1 MSDMTNSFSPWL
13 IDSTLRDGEQA
24 PGVVF
29 YREEKIQI
37 AQILADIGIPELEVG
52 TPAMGQTEIEDIQA
66 IVDENLSS
74 RLTCWCRGTISD
86 IDKATQCGTQG
97 IHISFP
103 VSVIHLKALGR
114 DYDWVFNQMRQ
125 VLPYAGTR
133 FSFLSVGAQDASRA
147 DEDFLNKFIAY
158 AIDLGAKRVRIA
170 DTVGILTPLKTAFL
184 LNRLHANFHT
194 MDFEFHGHNDL
205 GMATANTVTALES
218 GAHSASV
225 TINGLGERAG
235 NAALEEVVMAL
246 KVTGINQCPIDSS
259 RIMELCE
266 IVAQASKQPIPKN
279 KPITGQSAFSHESG
293 IHCHALLKNRQTY
306 EPFSA
311 ELIGRIPPEFMIGK
325 HSGTAS
331 IQYILQKYGWVID
344 QPLATILLQKLRELS
359 NQKKAEC
366 SMDDLLRLYKNVV
379 DGTITVSSS
388 TDCHD

>member
-1 MSDMTNSFSPWL
+1 MSDIKKPCSPWL

-37 AQILADIGIPELEVG
+37 AQILADMGIPELEVG

-66 IVDENLSS
+66 IVGKNLST

-86 IDKATQCGTQG
+86 IDKAKQCGTQG
-97 IHISFP
+97 IHLSFP
-103 VSVIHLKALGR
+103 VSAIHLQALGR
-114 DYDWVFNQMRQ
+114 DYDWVFNQMREI
-125 VLPYAGTR
+125 LPYAGSR

-147 DEDFLNKFIAY
+147 DDDFLNKFITY
-158 AIDLGAKRVRIA
+158 AVDLGAKRVRIA

-184 LNRLHANFHT
+184 LNRLHAKFPA

-205 GMATANTVTALES
+205 GMATANTITALES
-218 GAHSASV
+218 GARSASV

-235 NAALEEVVMAL
+235 NAALEEVVMAF
-246 KVTGINQCPIDSS
+246 KVTGIHQCPISTS

-266 IVAQASKQPIPKN
+266 IVAKASNQPIPKN
-279 KPITGQSAFSHESG
+279 KPITGKSAFSHESG

-331 IQYILQKYGWVID
+331 IQHILQRNGFVVD
-344 QPLATILLQKLRELS
+344 QPLANILLQKLRELS
-359 NQKKAEC
+359 TQKKGEC
-366 SMDDLLRLYKNVV
+366 SMEDLLRLYKKL
-379 DGTITVSSS
+379 IT
-388 TDCHD
+388 

>member
-1 MSDMTNSFSPWL
+1 MSDIKNSPWL

-37 AQILADIGIPELEVG
+37 AQTLADMGIHELEVG
-52 TPAMGQTEIEDIQA
+52 TPAMGQTEIEDIQT
-66 IVDENLSS
+66 IVGKNLST

-86 IDKATQCGTQG
+86 IDKAKQCGTQG
-97 IHISFP
+97 IHLSFP
-103 VSVIHLKALGR
+103 VSAIHLQALGR
-114 DYDWVFNQMRQ
+114 DYDWVFNQMGE
-125 VLPYAGTR
+125 VLPYAGSR

-147 DEDFLNKFIAY
+147 DDDFLNKFIAH
-158 AIDLGAKRVRIA
+158 AVNLGAKRVRIA

-184 LNRLHANFHT
+184 FDRLHAEFPA

-205 GMATANTVTALES
+205 GMATANTITALES

-246 KVTGINQCPIDSS
+246 KVAGIHHCPIGSS
-259 RIMELCE
+259 RLMEICE
-266 IVAQASKQPIPKN
+266 IVAKASKQPIPKN
-279 KPITGQSAFSHESG
+279 KPITGKSAFSHESG
-293 IHCHALLKNRQTY
+293 IHCHALLRNRQTY

-331 IQYILQKYGWVID
+331 IQHILQKNGFVVD
-344 QPLATILLQKLRELS
+344 QPLANILLQKLRELS
-359 NQKKAEC
+359 IQKKGEC
-366 SMDDLLRLYKNVV
+366 SMEDLLRLYKKL
-379 DGTITVSSS
+379 IT
-388 TDCHD
+388 